1 MAQVHASIEK
11 NKYKTTIQTEG
22 LTFFADEPLELGGTN
37 LGPTPKDLL
46 AGALAACTTI
56 TLRMYADRKEW
67 PLEDI
72 KVDVKIDTETKPG
85 TTLILKKIELVGDLD
100 DKTRERLLNIAEK
113 CPVNKLL
120 LQPIEIIKE

>member
-1 MAQVHASIEK
+1 M
-11 NKYKTTIQTEG
+11 
-22 LTFFADEPLELGGTN
+22 
-37 LGPTPKDLL
+37 

-72 KVDVKIDTETKPG
+72 KVDVKIDTETQPG
-85 TTLILKKIELVGDLD
+85 TTLIRKKIELIGDLD
-100 DKTRERLLNIAEK
+100 DKTKERLLNIAEK

>member
-1 MAQVHASIEK
+1 MAQVHATINK

-22 LTFFADEPLELGGTN
+22 LTFFADEPVDLGGTN
-37 LGPTPKDLL
+37 LGPNPKELL

-72 KVDVKIDTETKPG
+72 KVDVKIDTETQPG
-85 TTLILKKIELVGDLD
+85 TTLIHKKIELIGDLD
-100 DKTRERLLNIAEK
+100 DKTKERLLNIAEK

-120 LQPIEIIKE
+120 LQPIQMIKE